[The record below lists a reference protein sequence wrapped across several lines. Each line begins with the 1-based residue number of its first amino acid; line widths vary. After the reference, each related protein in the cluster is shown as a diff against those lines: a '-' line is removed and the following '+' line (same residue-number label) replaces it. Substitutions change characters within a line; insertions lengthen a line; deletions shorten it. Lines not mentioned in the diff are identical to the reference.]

1 MTEEEFDKE
10 LKQAV
15 QRIQQYISSKANELD
30 ESMIATL
37 QANYRNGLIGAKDEG
52 GNPFYTPNDAEIL
65 SIQYAQSLRDT
76 KTEYLKTK
84 ITSSDIEQYAQEFIL
99 DIYKSGEV
107 IVPLNNKEIR
117 EISAYFVSNLM

>member
-1 MTEEEFDKE
+1 MTEEEFDRE

-30 ESMIATL
+30 ESMIVTL

-52 GNPFYTPNDAEIL
+52 GNPLYTPNDAEIL

-84 ITSSDIEQYAQEFIL
+84 ITSSIKIFC
-99 DIYKSGEV
+99 G
-107 IVPLNNKEIR
+107 KE
-117 EISAYFVSNLM
+117 M